1 MGAEQAKVGWGGW
14 GVGNAAVTG
23 DWVGGKVGKENT
35 DKLTGK
41 TQPLPPR
48 ERFRTKASCAHEG
61 PSWPSAAETHGP
73 GSGMG

>member
-1 MGAEQAKVGWGGW
+1 MGAEQAKVGWGDW

-41 TQPLPPR
+41 TTPCHPETDSGPRPPV
-48 ERFRTKASCAHEG
+48 
-61 PSWPSAAETHGP
+61 P
-73 GSGMG
+73 GGSQLAFSS